1 VSTADQRDEEDTR
14 ADAELSRRITAELG
28 YIHGLADAIREAPG
42 KADVAVF
49 LDRIERVVTALEAV
63 QGATADWGAYAHAK
77 PGEIPENDLGMGVVV
92 GGLAI
97 TRSITKQIASALRIE
112 DPAAAEAQTDGR
124 S

>member
-1 VSTADQRDEEDTR
+1 
-14 ADAELSRRITAELG
+14 
-28 YIHGLADAIREAPG
+28 
-42 KADVAVF
+42 
-49 LDRIERVVTALEAV
+49 
-63 QGATADWGAYAHAK
+63 
-77 PGEIPENDLGMGVVV
+77 MGVVV